1 MFDEVLCGSEQRQYY
16 QKSIFV
22 QQIMALSHSERN
34 SQDFLTFLQSI
45 DEFISI

>member
-22 QQIMALSHSERN
+22 QQIMALSEHLTLGFK
-34 SQDFLTFLQSI
+34 SQW
-45 DEFISI
+45 EE